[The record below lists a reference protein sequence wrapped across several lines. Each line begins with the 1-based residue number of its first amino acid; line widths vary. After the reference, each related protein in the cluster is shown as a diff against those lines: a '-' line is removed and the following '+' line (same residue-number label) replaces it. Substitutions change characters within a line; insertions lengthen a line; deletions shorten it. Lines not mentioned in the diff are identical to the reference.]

1 MFIKS
6 CFSHFLLLPKL
17 RFSTQIVCQL
27 LLCQCE
33 TKKDNE
39 MWILLKSKGLRFSKD
54 EFELITRPS
63 FVPILECDKK
73 SLSIRDTYFKGENK
87 MCNDELEKVLLSLGR
102 LKKKE

>member
-1 MFIKS
+1 M
-6 CFSHFLLLPKL
+6 
-17 RFSTQIVCQL
+17 
-27 LLCQCE
+27 
-33 TKKDNE
+33 
-39 MWILLKSKGLRFSKD
+39 
-54 EFELITRPS
+54 S